1 MLADKRKRSV
11 IDIINEHIEEFEQWL
26 NQFEE
31 TLTEK
36 PSWSKKNSAIEPLK
50 NMAVHPKEVTITVD
64 LPFTKENTLQV
75 KPLDENTLE
84 ISASTKR
91 KIRLNELGITNQEG
105 EIQKFHCHARL
116 PVPVQ
121 MDKMEIRFK
130 KGILEIRLPRK
141 HETRKLEQ

>member
-1 MLADKRKRSV
+1 MATKRKRSV
-11 IDIINEHIEEFEQWL
+11 IDTINEHIEEFEEWL

-31 TLTEK
+31 TIK
-36 PSWSKKNSAIEPLK
+36 DQPSWNKKTRSMEPLR
-50 NMAVHPKEVTITVD
+50 NVSVTPKEVIMTVD

-75 KPLDENTLE
+75 KPLGSNVLE

-91 KIRLNELGITNQEG
+91 KIRLEELGIKHHAG
-105 EIQKFHCHARL
+105 EIQKFHCHARM
-116 PVPVQ
+116 PVRVQ

-141 HETRKLEQ
+141 NETEASAPN